1 MTVTLVRAVQTC
13 VACPSQWDAW
23 DADGNYYYLRY
34 RSGHGSV
41 RRYRTE
47 NWTDSTDDEFIETI
61 ADFTY
66 GHPLD
71 GCIDLDGFARLAG
84 VLLDPGLMHTR
95 YGEYLRDE
103 LILGGT
109 LSPKLLEKNDE

>member
-61 ADFTY
+61 ADFTGRWHT
-66 GHPLD
+66 GHSLSA
-71 GCIDLDGFARLAG
+71 ISRSRAR
-84 VLLDPGLMHTR
+84 R
-95 YGEYLRDE
+95 
-103 LILGGT
+103 
-109 LSPKLLEKNDE
+109 